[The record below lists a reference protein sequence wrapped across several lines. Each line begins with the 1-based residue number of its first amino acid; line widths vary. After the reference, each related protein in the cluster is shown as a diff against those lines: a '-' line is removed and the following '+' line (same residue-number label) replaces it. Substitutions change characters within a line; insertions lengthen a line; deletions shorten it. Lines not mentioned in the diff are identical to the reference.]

1 MLVVK
6 VWFPPALVSIML
18 PLLGLLL
25 LLLPSS
31 DGLIMTLDVGLELEV
46 DVVAPED
53 DGDDDTDEV
62 VVAVEDV

>member
-1 MLVVK
+1 
-6 VWFPPALVSIML
+6 ML